1 MGPKKAPPSKV
12 DMMRVMSQ
20 IHNLESFIETY
31 TSEQSTQCEHRLK
44 LLESCWQ
51 TFDRMQT
58 TLEDAEEDEAEIV
71 RMLKERNDMYDR
83 YCFIKGHLTSS
94 KQDLN
99 STVIEAKVNAN
110 IPVAASPHLKL
121 PKISLPTFD
130 GKITSW
136 LSFKDRFTAMVA
148 SSNDIPDVMKLEYL
162 LASLKGDVA
171 KRFEYVDIAA
181 ENYSTTWKAL
191 LERYDNIRALK
202 REYFKAIY
210 SVAPMKDNSLEELR
224 RVSDDF
230 IRLTEGASK
239 LKEPIEHWDTPL
251 ANLLLYKLDAKTVM
265 AWELFSAS
273 GRRKANKKSG

>member
-99 STVIEAKVNAN
+99 ST
-110 IPVAASPHLKL
+110 L

-202 REYFKAIY
+202 
-210 SVAPMKDNSLEELR
+210 
-224 RVSDDF
+224 
-230 IRLTEGASK
+230 
-239 LKEPIEHWDTPL
+239 
-251 ANLLLYKLDAKTVM
+251 
-265 AWELFSAS
+265 
-273 GRRKANKKSG
+273 